1 MNKEEIKK
9 YKSLFWSSTIGSLI
23 SSAITI
29 YSKIVTAYCICTIPF
44 LLLSLYL
51 YNKLPAYI
59 PSKIGI
65 GGVYSWFRKEFVFL
79 LPVLFLIIGILF
91 SKKGIIKQFY
101 TGTPAIFIKSLGL
114 IVLLLVLFST
124 IYLYYSYFS
133 MI

>member
-1 MNKEEIKK
+1 MCFQ
-9 YKSLFWSSTIGSLI
+9 SLKTGRRWNMKFLLFIDK
-23 SSAITI
+23 I

-65 GGVYSWFRKEFVFL
+65 GGVHSWFRKEFVFI